1 MAYRTFGTTV
11 TVVAASIAVWTTG
24 RVTAQQAPAAQSG
37 EWRSYAG
44 DLRNHHY
51 SPLDEI
57 RADNFTTL
65 EVAWRF
71 KTDSLGPRP
80 EYKLEGTPLAVGRML
95 YTTAGTRRAVIAL
108 DAATGELK
116 WVHSESE
123 GERAANSPRQLSGR
137 GVAYWTD
144 GRDER
149 ILYVTTG
156 YQLVA
161 LDAKTGA
168 RIASFGKDGLVDLK
182 EGAVVGKGVQIDLA
196 KGEIGLHATPAITR
210 DGVVLIGSSFLEGG
224 TPKTHNNTKGL
235 VRGFDVRTGK
245 RLWTFNTIPRPG
257 EFGNDTWL
265 NESWAVNGNVGVW
278 NQMAADEELG
288 LAYLPVETPS
298 SDFYGGLR
306 PGDNLFAESIV
317 AIDYRTGRRKW
328 HFQLVHHPIW
338 NMDIAAAPML
348 VDLTVGGRPVKAV
361 AVMGKQAMLYLFNR
375 VTGEPIFPI
384 EERPVPQSDVPGEKT
399 SPTQPFP
406 TRPPAYDH
414 QGVTL
419 ENLIDFTP
427 DLRAEA
433 VKIAS
438 RYKIGPIFT
447 PPPVSKAEGPIAG
460 FRSSGGTNWP
470 GGSFDPETHI
480 AYIPSFTAMPILG
493 LLPPPSKEFSDLPF
507 VSGNALTGVR
517 YISGPGENAGADA
530 PARTGPPSAATP
542 VATTNDGAVNAN
554 ASPQGLPLLKP
565 PYGRLTAINLDRG
578 EIIWQVAHGETPDSV
593 RNHPALKGLTI
604 PRTGQS
610 GAVGA
615 LVTKTL
621 VVAGD
626 PLATT
631 GTNRPR
637 GAMLRAY
644 DKVDGKEV
652 GAVYMPAQQSGT
664 PMTYALGGKQYIVVA
679 VSGGTYSG
687 EYLAF
692 TLGRQR

>member
-1 MAYRTFGTTV
+1 MNRVA
-11 TVVAASIAVWTTG
+11 VAALTAFAVSAVASASRDVDG
-24 RVTAQQAPAAQSG
+24 QQPAPPAGSD
-37 EWRSYAG
+37 WRSYAG
-44 DLRNHHY
+44 DLRNQHY
-51 SPLDEI
+51 SPLAQI
-57 RADNFTTL
+57 TGSNFNAL

-80 EYKLEGTPLAVGRML
+80 EFKLEGTPLMVNGVL
-95 YTTAGTRRAVIAL
+95 YTTAGTRRAVVAL
-108 DAATGELK
+108 DAVTGELR
-116 WVHSESE
+116 WVHAEYE
-123 GERAANSPRQLSGR
+123 GARAAASPRQLSGR

-149 ILYVTTG
+149 ILYITTG
-156 YQLVA
+156 YRLVA
-161 LDAKTGA
+161 LDARTGS
-168 RIASFGKDGLVDLK
+168 RIAAFGADGIVDLK
-182 EGAVVGKGVQIDLA
+182 AGVVFGKGQQIDLVT
-196 KGEIGLHATPAITR
+196 GEIGVHSTPAITK
-210 DGVVLIGSSFLEGG
+210 DGVVMVGSSFLEGG

-265 NESWAVNGNVGVW
+265 NESWAVTGNTGVW
-278 NQMAADEELG
+278 NQIAADEELG

-306 PGDNLFAESIV
+306 PGNNLFAESIV
-317 AIDYRTGRRKW
+317 AIDYRTGQRKW

-361 AVMGKQAMLYLFNR
+361 AAMGKQAMLYLFNR

-406 TRPPAYDH
+406 TRPPPYDH

-427 DLRAEA
+427 ELRAEA
-433 VKIAS
+433 LKIAA
-438 RYKIGPIFT
+438 RYKTGPIFT
-447 PPPVSKAEGPIAG
+447 PPPVSRAEGPIAG

-480 AYIPSFTAMPILG
+480 AYVPSFTAMPILG
-493 LLPPPSKEFSDLPF
+493 LLPPPSKEFSDVPY

-517 YISGPGENAGADA
+517 YISGPGENMGADA
-530 PARTGPPSAATP
+530 PARPAGGAAA
-542 VATTNDGAVNAN
+542 ATTNDGAVNAN

-565 PYGRLTAINLDRG
+565 PYGRITAIDLDNG
-578 EIIWQVAHGETPDSV
+578 VFVWQVAHGETPDSV

-621 VVAGD
+621 VIAGD

-631 GTNRPR
+631 VPNRGR

-644 DKVDGKEV
+644 EKKTGAEV
-652 GAVYMPAQQSGT
+652 GTIFMPAPQSGT
-664 PMTYALGGKQYIVVA
+664 PMTYSLNGKQYIVVA
-679 VSGGTYSG
+679 VSGGNYSG

-692 TLGRQR
+692 ALGR